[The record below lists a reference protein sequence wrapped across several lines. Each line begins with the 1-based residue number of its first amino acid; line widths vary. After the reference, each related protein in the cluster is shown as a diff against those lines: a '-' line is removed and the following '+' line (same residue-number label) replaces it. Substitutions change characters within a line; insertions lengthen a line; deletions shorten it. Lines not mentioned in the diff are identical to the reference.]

1 MPEQHET
8 EDILACV
15 EAGRVPRPHGPY
27 LIHIGD
33 AALNFRTARIEDP
46 VPTGRQ
52 ILQAAEARLVEEHMV
67 FQVLRG
73 WDLEGLR
80 LDETTDLRT
89 GKVERFL
96 VFKGAESFRFEL
108 DDRVLEWGSTKVTGR
123 VLKCLAG
130 VDPQTHRV
138 WLERRGDEDL
148 PIGDDEEV
156 KLDGKGLE
164 RFFTGIAQSTE
175 GSADG

>member
-1 MPEQHET
+1 MSEQHEI

-33 AALNFRTARIEDP
+33 AALNFRTAQIEDP

-52 ILQAAEARLVEEHMV
+52 ILQAAEARPVEEHMV

-73 WDLEGLR
+73 WELEGLR

-96 VFKGAESFRFEL
+96 VFPGAESFPFEL
-108 DDRVLEWGSTKVTGR
+108 DNCVRPWGAEKVTGK
-123 VLKCLAG
+123 VLKRLAD
-130 VDPQTHRV
+130 VDPRTHRV
-138 WLERRGDEDL
+138 WRERRGEDL

-156 KLDGKGLE
+156 KLDGKGRE
-164 RFFTGIAQSTE
+164 RFFTGITQSTE
-175 GSADG
+175 GVADG